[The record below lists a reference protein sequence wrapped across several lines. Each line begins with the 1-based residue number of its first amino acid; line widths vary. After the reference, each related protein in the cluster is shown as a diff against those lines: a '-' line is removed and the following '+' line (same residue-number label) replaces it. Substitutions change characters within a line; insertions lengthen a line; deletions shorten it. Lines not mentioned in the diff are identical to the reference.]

1 MLQVVDQP
9 LEKSKIFIVVCLRS
23 NQEYQLMKNY
33 SYSLNYYLRSVEFQ
47 YKLYKATNICTISE
61 VNYSFKCS
69 EC

>member
-1 MLQVVDQP
+1 MLQVADQP
-9 LEKSKIFIVVCLRS
+9 LEKGNILFVVCLRS

-47 YKLYKATNICTISE
+47 YRLYKATNIFTISE
-61 VNYSFKCS
+61 VNYSFKFS